1 MHMRRTKRFVAS
13 LFASGLLAAGAAL
26 PAAAAPQGG
35 PVVTGGLVNVT
46 IVDAVDVNHNT
57 VQLPISVA
65 ANVCGTTVALLS
77 DTDADGML
85 DCTAVAGSAAN
96 H

>member
-1 MHMRRTKRFVAS
+1 MHKVRKLTAALFSTGVLVAGV
-13 LFASGLLAAGAAL
+13 AAPTAGAA
-26 PAAAAPQGG
+26 QGG

-46 IVDAVDVNHNT
+46 IVDAVDINHNT

-65 ANVCGTTVALLS
+65 ANVCGVTVAVLA